1 MNKIDKLQQDWDDL
15 AKIDPMWAIL
25 SNPLKQQGKWD
36 VEEFFG
42 TGRHQIRN
50 VLGTINSLDV
60 ILNTG
65 VALDFGCGLGRLT
78 QALAEEFDMVYGVD
92 ISAKMIEHAG
102 QFNKFRESC
111 KYFLNTKSDLQL
123 FDDASFD
130 FIYTYIVLQHMPPE
144 LMLGYLKEFI
154 RTLRVQGILM
164 FQVPIQ
170 RLEHDTNKTY
180 LTSLPK
186 LHHHRVMNKLRGILI
201 GHGLTDRYYRL
212 RKLGISST
220 WLYKTLGFRP
230 EIQMHTLDEV
240 VVTNLM
246 LEQGMKIVHIE
257 KREDDLTKMLWAE
270 FVAVKPLTIPHTP

>member
-25 SNPLKQQGKWD
+25 SNPGKQQGIWD
-36 VEEFFG
+36 AEEFFA
-42 TGRHQIRN
+42 TGRHQIRI
-50 VLGTINSLDV
+50 VLDKIKGLGTI
-60 ILNTG
+60 LNTNA
-65 VALDFGCGLGRLT
+65 ALDFGCGLGRLT

-92 ISAKMIEHAG
+92 ISAKMIESAS
-102 QFNKFRESC
+102 QYNRFKKNC
-111 KYFLNTKSDLQL
+111 KYILNTKSDLQL

-154 RTLRVQGILM
+154 RILGIEGILM

-170 RLEHDTNKTY
+170 RLEHDTNKIY
-180 LTSLPK
+180 IKSLPK
-186 LHHHRVMNKLRGILI
+186 LHPHRVMNKLRGILI

-246 LEQGMKIVHIE
+246 LEQGMQIVHIE

-270 FVAVKPLTIPHTP
+270 FVAVKPLAIYQAA